1 MVQFIPMVNSI
12 PMVSWRRGV
21 LVRKA
26 LALGEG
32 LMRVAVTVTVTVTA
46 GVRGRTARTVNSCED
61 EG

>member
-1 MVQFIPMVNSI
+1 MEAPEQPHMVQFL
-12 PMVSWRRGV
+12 PMVSWRRGG

-32 LMRVAVTVTVTVTA
+32 LMRVRVTVTVTA